1 MENNKEPN
9 KTQTADSE
17 HYNPEKPQSQTTPKY
32 NSTTERRNDNEL
44 PGIENLN
51 HQDGLKDE
59 LREAKNKDSDI
70 SQTKNDESL
79 FGRDTKTDLGGGQ
92 RDKDE
97 DDQEQIISP

>member
-9 KTQTADSE
+9 KTQTPDSE
-17 HYNPEKPQSQTTPKY
+17 DYNTENPQNQTVPKY
-32 NSTTERRNDNEL
+32 NSTTERRGDNEL

-59 LREAKNKDSDI
+59 LREANNEDSDI
-70 SQTKNDESL
+70 SLTKNDESL
-79 FGRDTKTDLGGGQ
+79 FGQNTKTNLGGGQ

-97 DDQEQIISP
+97 DDQEKIIRT